1 MAQFLADIAGM
12 LEIGAIAAG
21 LVLLYRARSDAAAGL
36 LRAAGVVLIVGG
48 VAVGACTTW
57 YWFSYRARGE
67 FATAHMM
74 PAGMMMMPMTDS
86 GYMMGPG
93 MWMMPGDSGRMM
105 GSPRMMPRTT
115 PPSDSK

>member
-1 MAQFLADIAGM
+1 MAQFLADIAGI

-21 LVLLYRARSDAAAGL
+21 LVLLYRARADAAAGL

-74 PAGMMMMPMTDS
+74 PAGMMMPMGDS
-86 GYMMGPG
+86 GSMMMRPG
-93 MWMMPGDSGRMM
+93 MQILMDSGRMT
-105 GSPRMMPRTT
+105 GAPRMIPGGMP
-115 PPSDSK
+115 PGDSK